1 MVLFLGIT
9 PTTSFAQ
16 KKSSKTSLQKK
27 KDKLNKD
34 IKYTSTLLDKT
45 KKSQQDKERKL
56 QIINNQIKL
65 RQELIETI
73 SVELNHIVGEISIL
87 EEQIN
92 LKSQEVEKLKQDY
105 AKMLRFAQKN
115 QSNLNAIVYVL
126 GANDFYQ
133 SYRRLKHLKQYT
145 DYRKQQAVLI
155 YETQE
160 QLQQKVETLA
170 IQRSE
175 KEVLLAT
182 QTKQSQQLTSDKSN
196 QVSTINELKQE
207 EGRLKRKLQAQKKEK
222 QKIQKQLEDLIRAE
236 ITKSKSKNNG
246 KFKLSPEAKILSDK
260 FAQNKGKLPWP
271 VEKGVITGRFG
282 KQAHAV
288 LKNITIEN
296 NGIDITTNKEAP
308 VRAIFKGEVN
318 SVLVIPGAGK
328 VVVINHG
335 AYRTIYTNLKDVLV
349 KKGDL
354 VDLKEYIGTSIS
366 KDGSDKSDAHL
377 EIWRIGQNGV
387 EKLNPLPWLAQ

>member
-1 MVLFLGIT
+1 MLSVGA
-9 PTTSFAQ
+9 FAQ
-16 KKSSKTSLQKK
+16 KGSKSSLQKK
-27 KDKLNKD
+27 KDKLNKE
-34 IKYTSTLLDKT
+34 IKYTNSLLEKT
-45 KKSQQDKERKL
+45 KRNQQDKEKKL
-56 QIINNQIKL
+56 LIINNQIKL
-65 RQELIETI
+65 REELVATI
-73 SVELNHIVGEISIL
+73 SEELNNIVANIQGL
-87 EEQIN
+87 EKQIN
-92 LKSQEVEKLKQDY
+92 QKSEEVDKLKEDY
-105 AKMLRFAQKN
+105 AKMVRFAQRN
-115 QSNLNAIVYVL
+115 QGNLNAIVYVL

-155 YETQE
+155 YEAQE
-160 QLQQKVETLA
+160 QLKLQVEELA

-175 KEVLLAT
+175 KELLLSD
-182 QTKQSQQLTSDKSN
+182 QVKQKEKLASDKTS
-196 QVSTINELKQE
+196 QVATIQELKQE
-207 EGRLKRKLQAQKKEK
+207 ESRLKRKLEKQKKEK
-222 QKIQKQLEDLIRAE
+222 DKIQKQLEDLIRAE
-236 ITKSKSKNNG
+236 IRKSKSKNNG
-246 KFKLSPEAKILSDK
+246 KFKLSPEEKIISDK

-271 VEKGVITGRFG
+271 VEQGVITGRFG
-282 KQAHAV
+282 KQAHPV

-296 NGIDITTNKEAP
+296 NGIDITTNKEAA

-354 VDLKEYIGTSIS
+354 VELKEYIGTSIS
-366 KDGSDKSDAHL
+366 KEGSDKSEAHL